1 MSRKIRKGGEVGCS
15 KVVIYGEAGIGKTT
29 LASQFPRPLFLDTE
43 DGTRKLKGLH
53 AMPCHS
59 WTDFQGDVLSL
70 ARDLTY
76 NGQADEPYQTI
87 VIDSADW
94 CEKLLA
100 NFITQ
105 ENGKQSIEDFGFGK
119 GYIMVA
125 ERFQKML
132 DACDDIVRAGA
143 HVVFVAHSKIVRNSP
158 PDQIDG
164 FDRYELKL
172 TKQTAP
178 VLKEWA
184 DALLFCHFKTRV
196 IQGSDGRAK
205 ATGGKVRVIHSERS
219 AAWDAKNR
227 FGLDEELPL
236 DIEAL
241 EAITEVPGGV
251 FKTPPPPTASLVAA
265 TLDRINQA
273 STAEVL
279 EKLRPKIEAKK
290 MAGEIEGGEAET
302 LLNSINIRLKEM
314 ETAF

>member
-1 MSRKIRKGGEVGCS
+1 MSLKIRKGKKPGCS

-29 LASQFPRPLFLDTE
+29 LANKFPRPLFLDTE
-43 DGTRKLKGLH
+43 DGTRNIEADAL
-53 AMPCHS
+53 PCES
-59 WTDFQGDVLSL
+59 WTDFQGAVLEL
-70 ARDLTY
+70 ARDLTFG
-76 NGQADEPYQTI
+76 GQVEEPYQTI

-100 NFITQ
+100 NQLTR
-105 ENGKQSIEDFGFGK
+105 ESGKQSIEDFGFGK

-132 DACDDIVRAGA
+132 DACDDIIRAGA

-205 ATGGKVRVIHSERS
+205 ATGGKHRVIHTERS

-227 FGLDEELPL
+227 FGLDDELPL

-241 EAITEVPGGV
+241 EPITTVSGGV
-251 FKTPPPPTASLVAA
+251 FKQEQPTASLVAA
-265 TLDRINQA
+265 TLDRISQA
-273 STAEVL
+273 KTADVL
-279 EKLRPKIEAKK
+279 EKLKPKIEAKK
-290 MAGEIEGGEAET
+290 MAGEIEGGEAQT
-302 LLNSINIRLKEM
+302 LLTSIDSRLKEM
-314 ETAF
+314 EAAF